1 MKWIYKKVSSFTMET
16 LLEQIKRDFWE
27 EDIMHEIKKHPHLF
41 KEVLEIQLKVNK
53 SVYIA

>member
-1 MKWIYKKVSSFTMET
+1 MET